1 MVDNVETYL
10 LPVALAC
17 AASLMLSGAS
27 IVWCALFS
35 APASQRRAVDNAIA
49 TAADAVARADRTE
62 MGFLQHKIDTEG
74 ILESVEG
81 VLSSVEKKRRRVA
94 GAESR
99 LNAGAEPEPQ
109 TRDDV
114 VNAARAKIYGV

>member
-1 MVDNVETYL
+1 MEFSL
-10 LPVALAC
+10 LPVVLAC
-17 AASLMLSGAS
+17 ALSLLLSAAS
-27 IVWCALFS
+27 IVWCAMFS
-35 APASQRRAVDNAIA
+35 APASQRRAVDGAISLSQDAIA
-49 TAADAVARADRTE
+49 RSEQTE
-62 MGFLQHKIDTEG
+62 MKFLQHRIDTEG

-114 VNAARAKIYGV
+114 VNAARAKVYGVA